1 MQMHLVIPRTVS
13 NKSKGKEIP
22 MKLYYS
28 PGACSLSPHIALLE
42 AGLPYDLVKVDL
54 RAKKLENGDDFLKVN
69 PKGQVPALALDSG
82 ELVTEGPVIV
92 QMIADK
98 APGKN
103 LAPARDS
110 AERYK
115 LLEWLNFITT
125 ELHKNFGPMFSP
137 VLADDAKAFFKD
149 RVMAKFKYIDGQL
162 AGRDYLMGSQFSVA
176 DGYLFTML
184 SWADRMKFDLSGLPN
199 LLASK
204 ARVAARPKVQEALSK
219 EGLLK
224 AA

>member
-1 MQMHLVIPRTVS
+1 
-13 NKSKGKEIP
+13 

-54 RAKKLENGDDFLKVN
+54 RAKKLENGDDYLKVN

-98 APGKN
+98 VPSKN
-103 LAPARDS
+103 LAPSRDS
-110 AERYK
+110 TERYK
-115 LLEWLNFITT
+115 LLEWLTYING
-125 ELHKNFGPMFSP
+125 ELHKNIGPLFNPMLS
-137 VLADDAKAFFKD
+137 DEAKGVFKD
-149 RVMAKFKYIDGQL
+149 RAMGKFKYVDSQL
-162 AGRDYLMGSQFSVA
+162 AGRDYLLGKQFTVA
-176 DGYLFTML
+176 DGYLYVML
-184 SWADRMKFDLSGLPN
+184 RWADGMKFDLSGLNN
-199 LLASK
+199 LQAYK
-204 ARVAARPKVQEALSK
+204 DRVAARPKIQEALVK
-219 EGLLK
+219 EGLVK